1 MKNYKKIDHF
11 ESIVMKCTQE
21 QFEEIRETLEKYGCV
36 IDSVCLFKYHDY
48 LTNRWCGKNKNIANH
63 CNAHSSYFS
72 KKLYEDWNA
81 KTFLKA
87 CGIVETDPTTEVRN
101 SVLLQLADNNSY
113 SEEILKK
120 ECPKLFESEIE
131 INNYYWVKHD
141 NLQNA
146 LVFIQGKE
154 VKHTYGFSHYFEF
167 TDMYRNDLLHGTYKK
182 DIIRKATPKE
192 VETAFKDLFIK
203 MGFVNG
209 VRVLRNWCV
218 TKEVEIV
225 EGKIM
230 YHSHSNAISISCRE
244 IFKDGKFAE
253 IIETPTDIITIVE
266 KYGKDKV
273 ISLIEK
279 M

>member
-36 IDSVCLFKYHDY
+36 IDSVYLFKYHDY

-81 KTFLKA
+81 ETFLKA
-87 CGIVETDPTTEVRN
+87 CGIVETEPTTEVRN
-101 SVLLQLADNNSY
+101 SVLLQLAENNSY

-120 ECPKLFESEIE
+120 ECPKLFI
-131 INNYYWVKHD
+131 
-141 NLQNA
+141 
-146 LVFIQGKE
+146 
-154 VKHTYGFSHYFEF
+154 
-167 TDMYRNDLLHGTYKK
+167 
-182 DIIRKATPKE
+182 
-192 VETAFKDLFIK
+192 
-203 MGFVNG
+203 
-209 VRVLRNWCV
+209 
-218 TKEVEIV
+218 
-225 EGKIM
+225 
-230 YHSHSNAISISCRE
+230 
-244 IFKDGKFAE
+244 
-253 IIETPTDIITIVE
+253 PTDIITIVE

>member
-36 IDSVCLFKYHDY
+36 IDSVYLFKYHDY

-87 CGIVETDPTTEVRN
+87 CGIVEREPTTKVRN
-101 SVLLQLADNNSY
+101 SVLLKLADNNSY

-120 ECPKLFESEIE
+120 ECPKLFPTIDYGVYLKCR
-131 INNYYWVKHD
+131 NNPLWLCYYDKG
-141 NLQNA
+141 
-146 LVFIQGKE
+146 IK
-154 VKHTYGFSHYFEF
+154 YGFDAKGVWFKDNSGYQLQL
-167 TDMYRNDLLHGTYKK
+167 TDYV
-182 DIIRKATPKE
+182 ATPQE
-192 VETAFKDLFIK
+192 VETALKSEFEKQNNVKLNERKPLEWSFENVTYSLSFRNLSNVRYCKKTNSLYFGGGLLF
-203 MGFVNG
+203 
-209 VRVLRNWCV
+209 R
-218 TKEVEIV
+218 
-225 EGKIM
+225 
-230 YHSHSNAISISCRE
+230 
-244 IFKDGKFAE
+244 DGKFAK